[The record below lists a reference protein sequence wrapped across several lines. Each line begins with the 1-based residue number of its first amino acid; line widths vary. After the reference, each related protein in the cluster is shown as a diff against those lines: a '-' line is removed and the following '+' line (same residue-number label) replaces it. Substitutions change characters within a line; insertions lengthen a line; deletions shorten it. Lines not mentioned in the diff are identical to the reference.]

1 MNKEM
6 YSPSYGCAILD
17 EDELCTKEVSMDFH
31 DMAVKRMLDSI
42 CNATPIYGC
51 YIESNKVSDDEDD
64 DRKVIDYEMVSSIC
78 KSMKAKQLKLLHK
91 RIIDVADELYRFS
104 NELDM
109 SDKEERNCKISIIE
123 ALKELDHVA
132 EYLTKHTLGD
142 TSESYESSK

>member
-1 MNKEM
+1 
-6 YSPSYGCAILD
+6 
-17 EDELCTKEVSMDFH
+17 MDFH
-31 DMAVKRMLDSI
+31 DIAVKRMLDNI
-42 CNATPIYGC
+42 GNINIAPIYGC

-64 DRKVIDYEMVSSIC
+64 DRKVIDYEMMFSIC
-78 KSMKAKQLKLLHK
+78 KSLKIQQLKLLHK

-104 NELDM
+104 DELDM

-123 ALKELDHVA
+123 ALKELNHVA

>member
-1 MNKEM
+1 MINATREE
-6 YSPSYGCAILD
+6 AN
-17 EDELCTKEVSMDFH
+17 MDFH

-51 YIESNKVSDDEDD
+51 YIESNKVSDD
-64 DRKVIDYEMVSSIC
+64 DRKVIDYKMMSSIC
-78 KSMKAKQLKLLHK
+78 KSMKANQMKLLHK

-104 NELDM
+104 DELDM

-132 EYLTKHTLGD
+132 EYLTKRTLGD
-142 TSESYESSK
+142 EDV